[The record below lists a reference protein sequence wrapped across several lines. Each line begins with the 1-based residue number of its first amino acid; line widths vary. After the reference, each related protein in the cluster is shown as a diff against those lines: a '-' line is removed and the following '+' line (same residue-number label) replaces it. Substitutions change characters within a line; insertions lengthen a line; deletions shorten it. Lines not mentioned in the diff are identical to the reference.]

1 MKPLIGKKI
10 TEGFPPIVGSNPK
23 LLILGSLPSV
33 QSVGKRQYYAH
44 SRNSF
49 WPIMGELFGAGTDKP
64 YEERQAII
72 ADAGI
77 AIWDVLAASV
87 RPGSMDADIDQ
98 NTAKPNDIHAFLR
111 QHPGI
116 KLICFN
122 GHTAATLYRKFLIQA
137 IKNNLGDFEYA
148 VLPSTSP
155 AYASMRFPEKLRQW
169 STAIDAQKRK
179 G

>member
-1 MKPLIGKKI
+1 MKPLIGKKEI

-49 WPIMGELFGAGTDKP
+49 WPIMGELFGAGIDKP
-64 YEERQAII
+64 YEERQTII

-77 AIWDVLAASV
+77 AIWDVLASSV
-87 RPGSMDADIDQ
+87 RPGSMDVDIDQ
-98 NTAKPNDIHAFLR
+98 NTAKPNDINAFLQ

-122 GHTAATLYRKFLIQA
+122 GHTAATLYRRFLTQP
-137 IKNNLGDFEYA
+137 IKNNLDNLEY
-148 VLPSTSP
+148 VLLPSTSP
-155 AYASMRFPEKLRQW
+155 AFASMRFSEKLRHW
-169 STAIDAQKRK
+169 ATALDA
-179 G
+179 